1 MNPMDQVLCEAVGLR
16 PTTWLCVGA
25 GYAREELKSIVLAS
39 GRGFVAE
46 AVTTLDEIA
55 ARILNFPQVL
65 GSLARQEVFRL
76 LLAESRISSRMPE
89 LKRLRRQSNFFRRL
103 DHAIQSGR
111 MAFSHSE
118 EAEVYEERLKLRFG
132 ESPVR
137 AEVAALAQA
146 YESWLETMGFA
157 DPPWIL
163 KRAVEKLQISG
174 WPEDCP
180 IPKKILI
187 FSVQEPESLER
198 SFWDV
203 VSQFVE
209 VSRFSNVPTN
219 IPKGLVSQKEP
230 QWNWELW
237 HTLDDAAERLAEE
250 LSGESDWKDHVVL
263 IPDSPAVRRSL
274 KRALKAWG
282 VPEADP
288 RDPMR
293 LQWDEA
299 LKWALLP
306 LQVIARDFER
316 SLVITWTKFYSDK
329 DEKTVSTWI
338 EQINERGIHH
348 GLHGYAGV
356 SLEPLHELL
365 KKLTQVFSGKKTCAE
380 IAEAHLKFLAPYAA
394 KQGVPWVMNFFEE
407 QWKQFVD
414 DWELLGL
421 SASRAPLLYWID
433 KFQNRIVQ
441 ASAPVE
447 QQKPNQGI
455 RVYRLQQSPLE
466 FQTQESIQREN
477 GKKVWI
483 LGLSSRWLSGQ
494 GVGDYWYGERERE
507 VLSTEFA
514 VRSGIQTR
522 EERLNSLKSW
532 VSCTDQVMV
541 LDSHYS
547 ADGREL
553 DTILPVL
560 KELETCGGQI
570 PEEPI
575 EKGAH
580 PRWVQGYGA
589 IRPLQP
595 QKVKLMAL
603 SSCSGGQKPE
613 ISATTLERYSKC
625 PFQSLAFD
633 RWRVRDARE
642 PDCELWPDMR
652 GTLLHEAVKIL
663 VKSWTDDAGFTC
675 TLGEALETAW
685 KLKPP
690 RGWVRSSRVESY
702 LRFRMLQ
709 VLEGFCEKER
719 EYRKRSQAQVVS
731 LDEGRLKMEFPEF
744 SIIGTPD
751 RIDQTDDGVFL
762 MDYKTSSSLPNGT
775 EMIQLGYRLQ
785 LPFYALAAG
794 KNMQRPVLGV
804 QFIELGRRASRGN
817 GIFFKRYNGKETGK
831 VTSVTT
837 RSKSLV
843 TLEPEEAWER
853 LEAHLLNHG
862 LGYVRGEFS
871 AQAKKPDQDC
881 PSCPAGDL
889 CGYRRR
895 VNDGLEGGSSGD

>member
-1 MNPMDQVLCEAVGLR
+1 MIPLDQVLCDAVGLR
-16 PTTWLCVGA
+16 PNTWLCVGA
-25 GYAREELKSIVLAS
+25 GYAREELKSILLAS
-39 GRGFVAE
+39 GSGFVAE
-46 AVTTLDEIA
+46 AVTTVDEIA
-55 ARILNFPQVL
+55 ARILSFPQKKNLPRVL
-65 GSLARQEVFRL
+65 GSLARQEVLRL
-76 LLAESRISSRMPE
+76 LLAESRISSRMSE
-89 LKRLRRQSNFFRRL
+89 LKRLRRQTSFFRRL
-103 DHAIQSGR
+103 DHAIQAGR

-132 ESPVR
+132 EGPVR
-137 AEVAALAQA
+137 AEIRALAQA
-146 YESWLETMGFA
+146 YEAWLVGMGFA
-157 DPPWIL
+157 DPPLIL
-163 KRAVEKLQISG
+163 KRVVEKLQLSG
-174 WPEDCP
+174 WPEGCP

-209 VSRFSNVPTN
+209 VSRFSNTT
-219 IPKGLVSQKEP
+219 SQKQP

-250 LSGESDWKDHVVL
+250 LSNESDWKDHVVL
-263 IPDSPAVRRSL
+263 IPDSPSVRRSL

-282 VPEADP
+282 VPESDP

-293 LQWDEA
+293 LQWDEG

-316 SLVITWTKFYSDK
+316 SLVITWAKFYSEK
-329 DEKTVSTWI
+329 DEKTVSSWI
-338 EQINERGIHH
+338 DQINARGIRH
-348 GLHGYAGV
+348 GLRSYAGGN
-356 SLEPLHELL
+356 LESLHELL
-365 KKLTQVFSGKKTCAE
+365 KNLTQSFSGKKTCAE
-380 IAEAHLKFLAPYAA
+380 MAEAHLKFLARFTAN
-394 KQGVPWVMNFFEE
+394 QGIPWVMSFFEE
-407 QWKQFVD
+407 QWKQFAD

-421 SASRAPLLYWID
+421 SATRAPLLYWMD
-433 KFQNRIVQ
+433 KFQNRIGQ
-441 ASAPVE
+441 APAPVE
-447 QQKPNQGI
+447 QQKPSRGI

-466 FQTQESIQREN
+466 FRIQESTQ

-483 LGLSSRWLSGQ
+483 LGLSSAWLSGQ

-514 VRSGIQTR
+514 VRSGIQAR

-532 VSCTDQVMV
+532 LNCADQIMI

-560 KELETCGGQI
+560 KELETGGDQTLKKL

-575 EKGAH
+575 EMGAH
-580 PRWVQGYGA
+580 RRWVRSYGA

-595 QKVKLMAL
+595 QVVKLTPL
-603 SSCSGGQKPE
+603 PPRLEGEKPV
-613 ISATTLERYSKC
+613 ISATTVERYSKC
-625 PFQSLAFD
+625 SFQSLAFD

-652 GTLLHEAVKIL
+652 GNLLHEAVKIL
-663 VKSWTDDAGFTC
+663 LKSWTDDAGFTC
-675 TLGEALETAW
+675 TLSEALETAW

-690 RGWVRSSRVESY
+690 QGWVRSARVESY

-709 VLEGFCEKER
+709 ILEEFCKKER
-719 EYRKRSQAQVVS
+719 EYRKRSQAQVIS
-731 LDEGRLKMEFPEF
+731 LDEGLLKMEFPEF

-804 QFIELGRRASRGN
+804 QFIELGRKAGRGN

-853 LEAHLLNHG
+853 LESHLLNHG

-881 PSCPAGDL
+881 PTCSVGDL

-895 VNDGLEGGSSGD
+895 VSDGLEGGSSGD